1 MGWHDAT
8 HVFCWPSP
16 RAVAVL
22 KRDFDLLLFWEIK
35 TKEKDD
41 SFFSPNDL
49 EHYTE
54 EPSRT
59 SGLPQKAAVA
69 EGVFGGPVRLPQLPD
84 LEGGG
89 GATGP

>member
-41 SFFSPNDL
+41 SFFFPK
-49 EHYTE
+49 
-54 EPSRT
+54 R
-59 SGLPQKAAVA
+59 
-69 EGVFGGPVRLPQLPD
+69 FGALHGRAKQDVRATA
-84 LEGGG
+84 EGGG
-89 GATGP
+89 G